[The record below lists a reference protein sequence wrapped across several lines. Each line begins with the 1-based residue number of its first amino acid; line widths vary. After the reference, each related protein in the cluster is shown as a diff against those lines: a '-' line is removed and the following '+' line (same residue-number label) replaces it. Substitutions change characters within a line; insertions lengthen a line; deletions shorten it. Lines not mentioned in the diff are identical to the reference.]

1 MGPLR
6 RLGMNLNYRKGT
18 HAKPWISFIE
28 EGNCLI
34 RQWNK
39 DNPTHAVAVND
50 RVISVNGT
58 WLGPRPLTHYTH

>member
-1 MGPLR
+1 
-6 RLGMNLNYRKGT
+6 MNLNYRKGT